1 MQQKRWQLKDSPPV
15 EFLESFPELSVV
27 AAQLLYN
34 RGLRTQAAIDAFLS
48 PDYQSGVH
56 DPFLFRDMEKA
67 VTRIWQAID
76 AKEKIVI
83 FGDYDA
89 DGITGSVVGS
99 SVFSAL
105 KLSEGED
112 FEVYLPD
119 RETEGYGLNIEAIN
133 YLALRGTKVIITAD
147 NGITALLPVEHA
159 NACGIDVII
168 TDHHSIPKILPKAYA
183 VLNPRLPEETYPC
196 KLLCGAGTLFKLMQ
210 GVLARYEERNT
221 ECPQNF
227 REITEKWLLD
237 IVAIGTVADMVPLL
251 EENRIFVKYGLLV
264 LNKTR
269 RLGLQKLVEKCNG
282 TNRAL
287 SAPKEKKPRRLD
299 THSIGFQ
306 IAPRINAAGRMDH
319 SSLAYRLL
327 ITEDREEAEALSSS
341 LNSANSQRQ
350 RLTDSI
356 VKEATEKIEQMDQSQ
371 KIFIVKGEHWPAG
384 LIGLVAGRLLNTY
397 SRPVVVVSESPKKI
411 IGSARSVPGF
421 DVIAT
426 LREMGDAY
434 FKNYGG
440 HPAACGFTLGEN
452 VSLEEFQHDLLQR
465 AERKI
470 EESTLLPVIEIDAQ
484 ISLADATWDLVS
496 SLEAMEPFGKDNP
509 QPIFFIPRVEVVEI
523 SRIGADESHLRI
535 RVKSSD
541 DTLSEHTTSCIGFS
555 MGERAEKFQIG
566 SCIDLAAHV
575 DVNEWNGHREI
586 QLKVVDL
593 RLAEPL

>member
-1 MQQKRWQLKDSPPV
+1 M
-15 EFLESFPELSVV
+15 EFLEGFPELSPVT
-27 AAQLLYN
+27 AQLLYN
-34 RGLRTQAAIDAFLS
+34 RGLKTQEQIDAFMS
-48 PDYQSGVH
+48 PDYQSGAYN
-56 DPFLFRDMEKA
+56 PFLFRDMEKA

-89 DGITGSVVGS
+89 DGITASVVGS
-99 SVFSAL
+99 TVFRAL
-105 KLSEGED
+105 GLEEGRD
-112 FEVYLPD
+112 FDVYLPD
-119 RETEGYGLNIEAIN
+119 RETEGYGLNIGAID
-133 YLALRGTKVIITAD
+133 YLAAHEARLIITAD
-147 NGITALLPVEHA
+147 NGITALEPVEHA
-159 NACGIDVII
+159 NLCGIDVII
-168 TDHHSIPKILPKAYA
+168 TDHHSIPQVVPKAYA
-183 VLNPRLPEETYPC
+183 ILNPRLPEETYPC

-210 GVLARYEERNT
+210 GVLVRYEERNK
-221 ECPQNF
+221 ECTPNF
-227 REITEKWLLD
+227 REVVEKWLLD

-251 EENRIFVKYGLLV
+251 EENRILVKYGLVV

-269 RLGLQKLVEKCNG
+269 RLGLQKLIEKCNG
-282 TNRAL
+282 ANRL
-287 SAPKEKKPRRLD
+287 GSIPKKRKARRLD

-306 IAPRINAAGRMDH
+306 IAPRINAAGRLDH

-327 ITEDREEAEALSSS
+327 MTENEEEAESLSMS
-341 LNSANSQRQ
+341 LHSTNNQRQ

-356 VKEATEKIEQMDQSQ
+356 VKEAIEKIEQMNQSQ

-426 LREMGDAY
+426 LREMGDSY

-440 HPAACGFTLGEN
+440 HPAACGFTLKEN
-452 VSLEEFQHDLLQR
+452 VSFEQFQQDLLQLTEKKMD
-465 AERKI
+465 ASMLLSCMEI
-470 EESTLLPVIEIDAQ
+470 EAQ
-484 ISLADATWDLVS
+484 ISLADVTWDLIS
-496 SLEAMEPFGKDNP
+496 CLEDMQPFGKENP
-509 QPIFFIPRVEVVEI
+509 QPIFLIPRVEVVEI

-535 RVKSSD
+535 RVKASD
-541 DTLSEHTTSCIGFS
+541 DGGTKQLISCVGFS
-555 MGERAEKFQIG
+555 LGEWAEEFQIG
-566 SCIDLAAHV
+566 SCVDIAANV
-575 DVNEWNGHREI
+575 DVNEWNGQREI